1 MVQLS
6 LAPGGSVT
14 PASLLPSGLIPG
26 SLGRNI
32 AYQREVLPHEEGG
45 ERNPRKEGMF
55 LELRESHR
63 TCVPLQGLRAPQA
76 WGRKELRT
84 GKIKAVGAWRG
95 SEVTQMGSGQ
105 LNLSEGA
112 GTVGSPRPPGAL
124 FVGGE
129 AALPEIL
136 CMEVVEERKEKQG
149 RSCGGVRCMRG
160 SMGFGKHSGFKQEEL
175 TLRTSFTL

>member
-1 MVQLS
+1 
-6 LAPGGSVT
+6 
-14 PASLLPSGLIPG
+14 
-26 SLGRNI
+26 
-32 AYQREVLPHEEGG
+32 
-45 ERNPRKEGMF
+45 MF

-84 GKIKAVGAWRG
+84 GEIKAVGAWRG

-105 LNLSEGA
+105 LNLSEGT

-136 CMEVVEERKEKQG
+136 CTEVVEERKEKQG

-160 SMGFGKHSGFKQEEL
+160 SMGFGKHSGFKQEEP
-175 TLRTSFTL
+175 TLRTSCTL